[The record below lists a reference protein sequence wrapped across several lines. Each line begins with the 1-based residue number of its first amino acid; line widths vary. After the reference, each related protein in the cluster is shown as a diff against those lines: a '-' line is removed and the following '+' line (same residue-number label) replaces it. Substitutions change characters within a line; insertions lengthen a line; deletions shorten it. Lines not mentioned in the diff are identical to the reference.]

1 MVEGYKR
8 GLFQQCPK
16 EEILSDGEGGLV
28 LNGAEDA
35 AAVYLYLGLSF
46 FGVLSCF

>member
-28 LNGAEDA
+28 LNGAEDEGRPSA
-35 AAVYLYLGLSF
+35 AAVYLF
-46 FGVLSCF
+46 FAL